1 MASKSCFS
9 NVKVGRFVDIST
21 VEQPNQYYN
30 SFVLSQLDSDL
41 DLESVCHATP
51 TYFNP
56 HLAFPVV
63 MY

>member
-1 MASKSCFS
+1 MFS
-9 NVKVGRFVDIST
+9 NVKIGKYVDISI
-21 VEQPNQYYN
+21 VEQSNQYYN
-30 SFVLSQLDSDL
+30 SFALSQLDFDL